1 MDSSDLIYGN
11 VRTQSRKNS
20 SKIFYLLQKRFRV
33 GGKVPR
39 QKFQSIVL
47 QFSVSHFE
55 FFKSR
60 GSSAGGALAE
70 WSKALLFEIEK
81 NERMPKDPNFTL
93 CLTWAY
99 PLKIEMS

>member
-1 MDSSDLIYGN
+1 MDSFDLIYGN

-20 SKIFYLLQKRFRV
+20 LKIFYLLQKRFRV

-55 FFKSR
+55 LLKSH
-60 GSSAGGALAE
+60 GSSVGGALAE
-70 WSKALLFEIEK
+70 WSNALLVREK
-81 NERMPKDPNFTL
+81 KDPRQ
-93 CLTWAY
+93 A
-99 PLKIEMS
+99 P